1 MPDTDHDG
9 LSDELE
15 VRLGT
20 DPKKFDTDG
29 DGFGDGSEIAQH
41 KNPLHKDAN
50 PTGYQEHPHQA
61 TADDP
66 DADGLDEM
74 QEHLLKTD
82 PNNFDT
88 DGDGLSDFVESIGGT
103 DPLKPDPTPTLSGS
117 PSGAGSGTAD
127 PPAPTAPTTG
137 QGTIDPDVE
146 LLGASARNAFL
157 EAAKAQIGDP
167 YKFGAETDLNDPDPK
182 AFDSSELVQ
191 WAAAQAG
198 VKIPDGSWKQYQFL
212 HEHGG
217 AMSVQDAL
225 KTPGALVF
233 GFSSDPLASDDRP
246 ARAYVAIS
254 LGNGKVLDVSERS
267 GEVKE
272 MDPGN
277 FYTYAAGIPQMMEDL
292 DSDGDQLWDI
302 DERVLGTN
310 PFDPSDGPYAPSKGA
325 TPTDTTDP
333 STDVVQPPGAGA
345 TDTPSTDTPADTPAG
360 GTPSTD
366 APSADTPAAGTTT
379 DPAPAPAP
387 APADDSGPV
396 THPYQVDD
404 TLPGPDAA
412 SDPAPAMDDPAP
424 AMGDQSMDFAT
435 PAPDPATD
443 ESDSFS
449 DA

>member
-20 DPKKFDTDG
+20 DPDKFDTDG

-74 QEHLLKTD
+74 QEHLLRTD

-103 DPLKPDPTPTLSGS
+103 DPLKADPTPTLSGT
-117 PSGAGSGTAD
+117 PSGAGTGTAA
-127 PPAPTAPTTG
+127 PPAPTAPAAG

-146 LLGASARNAFL
+146 LLGSSARNAFL
-157 EAAKAQIGDP
+157 DAARAQIGDP

-198 VKIPDGSWKQYQFL
+198 VEIPDGSWKQYQYL

-254 LGNGKVLDVSERS
+254 LGNGKVLDVSERG

-292 DSDGDQLWDI
+292 DSDGDQLWDV

-310 PFDPSDGPYAPSKGA
+310 PFDPSDGPYAPSTGA

-333 STDVVQPPGAGA
+333 GGAPPGAGT
-345 TDTPSTDTPADTPAG
+345 TDP
-360 GTPSTD
+360 
-366 APSADTPAAGTTT
+366 TTT
-379 DPAPAPAP
+379 DPTTTDPTTTGTDAPPSDTTTDPVPAPATSP
-387 APADDSGPV
+387 PSGDDSGPV

-404 TLPGPDAA
+404 TLPGPDPA
-412 SDPAPAMDDPAP
+412 SASTPGMADPAPTAD
-424 AMGDQSMDFAT
+424 DQSMDFAT
-435 PAPDPATD
+435 PDPDPAAYD
-443 ESDSFS
+443 SDSFS